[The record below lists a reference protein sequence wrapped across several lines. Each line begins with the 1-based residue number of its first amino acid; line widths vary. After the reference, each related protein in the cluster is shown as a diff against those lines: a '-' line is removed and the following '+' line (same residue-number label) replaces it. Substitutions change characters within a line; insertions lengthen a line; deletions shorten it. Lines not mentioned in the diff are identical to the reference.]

1 MLNTLGAS
9 ALSAPSSS
17 PTGPTGTAPSG
28 MLQPGLNQ
36 AVGTAS
42 AQAPGETSAPDLF
55 ARAPG
60 LLTLR
65 PTDLSTVVGQEFRV
79 DVATPKFDAFTES
92 LVTVSYDPKV
102 AEFRRVGPGSAAISV
117 RATEGQVTL
126 TMRRQ
131 GTAGTGESILAMLFF
146 QAKTKGELTLT
157 MEATTE
163 PSGAPGVVTKE
174 QALIHVQ

>member
-28 MLQPGLNQ
+28 MLQPDLNQ

-42 AQAPGETSAPDLF
+42 AQAPGETSAPDLL

-92 LVTVSYDPKV
+92 LVTVSYDPKLV
-102 AEFRRVGPGSAAISV
+102 EFRRVGPGAAAISA
-117 RATEGQVTL
+117 RATDGQVTL

-131 GTAGTGESILAMLFF
+131 GSGGAGESVLAMLFF
-146 QAKTKGELTLT
+146 QAKTKGDLALT
-157 MEATTE
+157 MEAATGQA
-163 PSGAPGVVTKE
+163 GAPGVQRNE
-174 QALIHVQ
+174 RALIHVQ